1 MTPNNNL
8 GPEFVAR
15 LANGGFAETMS
26 EDQRAAIHIRT
37 QLDGFLQECLD
48 AGKQVVLTGNPGDG
62 KTQYILM
69 QQRRHDAPD
78 DAYYLPDAS
87 AESDYE
93 IVLNEWQTALENERS
108 GILAINEGPL
118 YEMLTRH
125 QSEYDFLDTVAD
137 QLDTQIVLNETT
149 TPQFDDDRLV
159 VLNLNHRNVLS
170 RPIALQAIQKLTT
183 EVDIDPD
190 EDDGHMGMNV
200 AKLQND
206 TVQENFKRIFRML
219 GKLDTHVTIRD
230 LLNFLAHCLT
240 GGRTESELD
249 PDEDLKYYNLAYSG
263 RGTLF
268 ELFRQYVD
276 PEDLTHPFVD
286 SILWSKA
293 EREVGPRDVDE
304 ARSEI
309 RSRYVQ
315 LKRRFLF
322 EDDAMDLGYSSK
334 SLYYDVDYDFLQ
346 LRNDDSGTQEDLE
359 NLLRRING
367 YFSNS
372 RKMTYELQLWFSQKY
387 IGRSTKAI
395 LSRHSVSKSDFE
407 IRRPRLNPSIEDAM
421 EYIPDSA
428 VLEYTAGKTPVRLE
442 ITRSLYDS
450 FSQIDSGIPYVLRD
464 REEEQVL
471 LEFMR
476 DVEYQE
482 TPGES
487 TGVVTI
493 KDAETG
499 NTEEVHVQDDRY
511 EVE

>member
-1 MTPNNNL
+1 
-8 GPEFVAR
+8 
-15 LANGGFAETMS
+15 
-26 EDQRAAIHIRT
+26 
-37 QLDGFLQECLD
+37 
-48 AGKQVVLTGNPGDG
+48 
-62 KTQYILM
+62 
-69 QQRRHDAPD
+69 
-78 DAYYLPDAS
+78 
-87 AESDYE
+87 
-93 IVLNEWQTALENERS
+93 
-108 GILAINEGPL
+108 
-118 YEMLTRH
+118 
-125 QSEYDFLDTVAD
+125 
-137 QLDTQIVLNETT
+137 
-149 TPQFDDDRLV
+149 
-159 VLNLNHRNVLS
+159 
-170 RPIALQAIQKLTT
+170 
-183 EVDIDPD
+183 
-190 EDDGHMGMNV
+190 MNV

-346 LRNDDSGTQEDLE
+346 LRNDDSSTQEDLE

-407 IRRPRLNPSIEDAM
+407 IRRPQLNPSIEDAM

-442 ITRSLYDS
+442 ITQSLYDS

>member
-37 QLDGFLQECLD
+37 QLDGFLEECLD

-93 IVLNEWQTALENERS
+93 IVLNEWQTALENERP

-125 QSEYDFLDTVAD
+125 QSEYEFLDTVAD
-137 QLDTQIVLNETT
+137 QLDTQIVLNEAT
-149 TPQFDDDRLV
+149 TPQFDDNRLV

-230 LLNFLAHCLT
+230 LLNFLAYCLT

-293 EREVGPRDVDE
+293 EREVSPRDVDE

-322 EDDAMDLGYSSK
+322 EDDGMDLGYSSK

-407 IRRPRLNPSIEDAM
+407 IRRPQLNPSIEDAM

>member
-1 MTPNNNL
+1 MNPNNSL

-26 EDQRAAIHIRT
+26 KDQRAAIHIRT
-37 QLDGFLQECLD
+37 QLDEFLKQCLD

-69 QQRRHDAPD
+69 QQRHHDAPD
-78 DAYYLPDAS
+78 NAYYLPDAS
-87 AESDYE
+87 AESDYAT
-93 IVLNEWQTALENERS
+93 VLDEWQTALEDKRP

-125 QSEYDFLDTVAD
+125 QSDYDFLDTVAD
-137 QLDTQIVLNETT
+137 QLDSQIILNETT
-149 TPQFDDDRLV
+149 THQFNDDRLV
-159 VLNLNHRNVLS
+159 VLSLNHRNVLS
-170 RPIALQAIQKLTT
+170 RTIALQAIQKLTT
-183 EVDIDPD
+183 EVDINPT
-190 EDDGHMGMNV
+190 EDNGHIGMNI
-200 AKLQND
+200 AKLQDD

-219 GKLDTHVTIRD
+219 GKLSTHVTIRD
-230 LLNFLAHCLT
+230 LLNFLAYCLT
-240 GGRTESELD
+240 GGRVESEVD

-268 ELFRQYVD
+268 DLFRQYVD

-286 SILWSKA
+286 SILWSRA
-293 EREVGPRDVDE
+293 EREVSPRDVDE

-322 EDDAMDLGYSSK
+322 EDKAMNLGYSSK
-334 SLYYDVDYDFLQ
+334 SLYHDVDYDFLQ
-346 LRNDDSGTQEDLE
+346 LRNKDSGTQGDLE

-372 RKMTYELQLWFSQKY
+372 RKMTYELQLWFSQRY

-395 LSRHSVSKSDFE
+395 LTRRSVSKSDFE
-407 IRRPRLNPSIEDAM
+407 IRRPQLNPSIEDAM

-428 VLEYTAGKTPVRLE
+428 VLEYTAGETPVRLG

-464 REEEQVL
+464 REEEQIL

-487 TGVVTI
+487 IGAVTI

-499 NTEEVHVQDDRY
+499 NTEEINVQDDRY
-511 EVE
+511 EIK